1 MNKPAMMLSSF
12 AMCFISFHSAA
23 EAVDV
28 YGRAHLGVANS
39 DTGDGSETSIESY
52 SSRMGIKGS
61 GEISDGL
68 KAVYKFEFAVN
79 AADQDSDG
87 KTEENITARNQYVG
101 LQGSYGQVVLG
112 RHDTALKVSQGKIDL
127 MNDFNGDVKAL
138 FNGEN
143 RLGDV
148 VHYSSPIV
156 GNMQFVVTYIAED
169 NSKQDEET
177 GVSAAFMYGDS
188 KFKKA
193 PYFVSV
199 AHDSKVAGYDT
210 TRFTA
215 QGKLGDLTLGGM
227 YQQSEKVAGSDKAD
241 GFLVSASY
249 KIDKYKL
256 LAQYQDTDGN
266 FGKLKDSGSGT
277 SVGVER
283 SLSKQARMYMWYTQF
298 SLDNNADEDHLAVT
312 LRYDF

>member
-1 MNKPAMMLSSF
+1 
-12 AMCFISFHSAA
+12 
-23 EAVDV
+23 
-28 YGRAHLGVANS
+28 
-39 DTGDGSETSIESY
+39 
-52 SSRMGIKGS
+52 MGIKGS

-169 NSKQDEET
+169 VKQDEET

-227 YQQSEKVAGSDKAD
+227 YQQSEKV
-241 GFLVSASY
+241 LVLTKKMA
-249 KIDKYKL
+249 
-256 LAQYQDTDGN
+256 
-266 FGKLKDSGSGT
+266 F
-277 SVGVER
+277 
-283 SLSKQARMYMWYTQF
+283 W
-298 SLDNNADEDHLAVT
+298 
-312 LRYDF
+312 

>member
-1 MNKPAMMLSSF
+1 MNKPVIMLSSF
-12 AMCFISFHSAA
+12 ALCLFSFDSAA
-23 EAVDV
+23 EAIDI
-28 YGRAHLGVANS
+28 YGRAHLGIANS
-39 DTGDGSETSIESY
+39 DTGEGSDTSVESY
-52 SSRMGIKGS
+52 SSRIGIKGS
-61 GEISDGL
+61 GDISDGF
-68 KAVYKFEFAVN
+68 KAIYKFEFAVN

-101 LQGSYGQVVLG
+101 LQGRYGQIVAG

-148 VHYSSPIV
+148 LHYNSPVV

-169 NSKQDEET
+169 NSKQKDET
-177 GVSAAFMYGDS
+177 GVSAALMYGDS
-188 KFKKA
+188 KFKKT
-193 PYFVSV
+193 PFYVSV
-199 AHDSKVAGYDT
+199 AYDSKVAGYDT

-215 QGKLGDLTLGGM
+215 QGKLGDFTLGGM
-227 YQQSEKVAGSDKAD
+227 YQQSEKISDSDSED
-241 GFLVSASY
+241 GFLFSASY
-249 KIDKYKL
+249 KLNKYKL
-256 LAQYQDTDGN
+256 LAQYQDAEGE
-266 FGKLKDSGSGT
+266 FGKLKDSGTGT
-277 SVGVER
+277 SIGIER

-298 SLDNNADEDHLAVT
+298 SLDNNADQDHLAVT

>member
-1 MNKPAMMLSSF
+1 MKKTAIMFSSF
-12 AMCFISFHSAA
+12 AMCLLSFNSVA
-23 EAVDV
+23 EAVDI

-39 DTGDGSETSIESY
+39 DTNEGSKTSVESY
-52 SSRMGIKGS
+52 SSRIGIKGS
-61 GEISDGL
+61 GEINEGL

-87 KTEENITARNQYVG
+87 KTEENISARNQYVG
-101 LQGSYGQVVLG
+101 LQGSYGQIVLG
-112 RHDTALKVSQGKIDL
+112 RHDTALKISQGKIDQ

-156 GNMQFVVTYIAED
+156 GNLQFVVTYIAED
-169 NSKQDEET
+169 NSKQDDET
-177 GVSAAFMYGDS
+177 GISAAFIYGDS
-188 KFKKA
+188 KLKNT

-199 AHDSKVAGYDT
+199 AHDSQVAGYDI

-215 QGKLGDLTLGGM
+215 QSKIGDLVIGGM
-227 YQQSEKVAGSDKAD
+227 YQQSEKVSGSDTED
-241 GFLVSASY
+241 GFLLSASY

-256 LAQYQDTDGN
+256 LAQYQDSEGD
-266 FGKLKDSGSGT
+266 FGKLKDSGTGT

-298 SLDNNADEDHLAVT
+298 SLDNKADEDHLAVT